1 LLLLERVIWNL
12 IFSYY
17 RLIFAFLFIISTAMQ
32 SSVGASAAPSSAY
45 SPSSTGPDRAQGSEA
60 LRLSPSIGDREEDES
75 DNDDNDEG
83 SGEEAEVNSEPAWGG
98 LGHDVV
104 GAGVDDSS
112 SGDTTWNDYQSKV
125 AEAQRRQRELADAE
139 NQLRRQQQAERERA
153 DQKAQDD
160 AEANFSSDIITLFC
174 YHLQT

>member
-1 LLLLERVIWNL
+1 
-12 IFSYY
+12 
-17 RLIFAFLFIISTAMQ
+17 MQ

-125 AEAQRRQRELADAE
+125 AEAQRRQRELVDAE